1 MVETLMIFL
10 TYDFLKNLNIHDID
24 DIYIV
29 FYTNPHLNV
38 FTIKSIIIFFG
49 YVSKL
54 KRLRLLVWYSGI
66 CYYHAKMS
74 FNDNLYSC
82 TQDLPFVSLFIQV
95 SWMIAVTWW
104 FHVILW
110 PACLERLVGDLESYG
125 HFLLLAAV
133 AEYWLNSWRF

>member
-1 MVETLMIFL
+1 MTLMIF
-10 TYDFLKNLNIHDID
+10 TS
-24 DIYIV
+24 V

-49 YVSKL
+49 SVSKL

-95 SWMIAVTWW
+95 SWMIAVT
-104 FHVILW
+104 
-110 PACLERLVGDLESYG
+110 
-125 HFLLLAAV
+125 
-133 AEYWLNSWRF
+133 